1 MNEIELKKRAQ
12 RIADR
17 LNALGFVKD
26 GKAMVID
33 QAYELVAAGE
43 GLRNQHVLR
52 NMAKRATGADL
63 AVGTFA
69 QGVYA
74 AGYRPAG
81 HIPPLVIPRLPD
93 DKFIEAILVEHGPHD
108 DTDVDFAF
116 EAWELLVAE
125 ASRRA
130 GIESI
135 SAESE
140 GKAYE
145 NWTQTVSEQGWDSD
159 SQIIHLEGFIRNCGL
174 MGEFATYV
182 RSRAQEEVA
191 FDTED
196 DLASQAH
203 APFAGLNPDEA
214 RTRALLLGYEVKT
227 SDLKRPFWEC
237 GDFTS
242 EDFETEQEAWA
253 NAYANAV
260 SVALAGAGLED
271 EASLSPQV
279 KGNLMVEYGL
289 LRMQGIKNMLS
300 TRGFQ
305 FRELPQN
312 RVMWTLEDHNLGR
325 GVSPSVN
332 HAVGQAWRF
341 ACQKSGIPQSVLG
354 STDFASQVTLVHDAL
369 SGRPVLNASRVGNR
383 ASYPDY
389 VRSLKEM
396 DHHDLVDEVATF
408 DPSLKVADWAD
419 MFIVAHLQQAY
430 RNEFHRVAQE
440 AYESYDFGPEEV
452 EDSSGAEHSVE
463 LGIWRKPVF
472 LRPSLHTSRPGTID
486 TRKVVFCVKVENL
499 KVISI
504 EIEG

>member
-52 NMAKRATGADL
+52 KLAKRATGADL
-63 AVGTFA
+63 AVATFA

-116 EAWELLVAE
+116 EAWELLVEE

-174 MGEFATYV
+174 MGEFATYI
-182 RSRAQEEVA
+182 RSRAEEEVA

-196 DLASQAH
+196 GLVIPPHEPLAVLNPEVARSQAV
-203 APFAGLNPDEA
+203 
-214 RTRALLLGYEVKT
+214 RLGYEVKT

-237 GDFTS
+237 GDVAS
-242 EDFETEQEAWA
+242 EDFETEQEAWT
-253 NAYANAV
+253 NAYTTAV
-260 SVALAGAGLED
+260 SVALAGAGVEA

-279 KGNLMVEYGL
+279 KRSLMFEYGQ

-300 TRGFQ
+300 ISGFQ

-312 RVMWTLEDHNLGR
+312 RVMWTLADHILGQ
-325 GVSPSVN
+325 GVGQSVH

-341 ACQKSGIPQSVLG
+341 ACKKSGIPQSVLG
-354 STDFASQVTLVHDAL
+354 VTDFATQIMLVHDAL
-369 SGRPVLNASRVGNR
+369 RRRPGLNVPRVGNKV
-383 ASYPDY
+383 SYPEY

-396 DHHDLVDEVATF
+396 NRHDLVDEVATF

-419 MFIVAHLQQAY
+419 VFIVAHLQQTY
-430 RNEFHRVAQE
+430 RNEFHRVALE
-440 AYESYDFGPEEV
+440 AYESFDFGPEEV
-452 EDSSGAEHSVE
+452 EDSSGAEYSVE

-472 LRPSLHTSRPGTID
+472 LRPSLHRSQPGTID